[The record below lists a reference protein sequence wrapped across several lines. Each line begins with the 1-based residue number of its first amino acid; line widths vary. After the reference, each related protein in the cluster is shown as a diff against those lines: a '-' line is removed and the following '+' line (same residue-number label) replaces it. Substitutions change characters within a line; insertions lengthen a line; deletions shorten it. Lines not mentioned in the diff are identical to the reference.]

1 MLIYYPEAK
10 VVIPSSLSINGSATT
25 WTLDQTGTVAGLSD
39 DIALQL
45 SEIFG
50 VLADSTRLKIIATL
64 MSGEVCVC
72 EIAKR
77 LFLQQSTVSHQ
88 LRLLRDLRLVTHRKQ
103 GRTVY
108 YQLCDDHVAALLRQA
123 LDHVRETSEPP
134 LLVPAVTQDT
144 GLGVTD

>member
-1 MLIYYPEAK
+1 M
-10 VVIPSSLSINGSATT
+10 SSPNSRSIDGWAVTRSASSTNES
-25 WTLDQTGTVAGLSD
+25 ARLSD

-64 MSGEVCVC
+64 MPGEVCVC

-77 LFLQQSTVSHQ
+77 LSLQQSTVSHQ

-108 YQLCDDHVAALLRQA
+108 YQLCDEHVAALLRQA
-123 LDHVRETSEPP
+123 LDHVHETSEPH
-134 LLVPAVTQDT
+134 LLVPTPTLDAGARVTT
-144 GLGVTD
+144 

>member
-1 MLIYYPEAK
+1 MSNFSTLPTHGHA
-10 VVIPSSLSINGSATT
+10 ATRN
-25 WTLDQTGTVAGLSD
+25 AGQLGGDARLND

-64 MSGEVCVC
+64 MAGEVCVC

-77 LFLQQSTVSHQ
+77 LSLQQSTVSHQ
-88 LRLLRDLRLVTHRKQ
+88 LRLLRNLRLVTYRRQ

-123 LDHVRETSEPP
+123 LDHVREGTEPRP
-134 LLVPAVTQDT
+134 LSLAVGQDADQQ
-144 GLGVTD
+144 VAE

>member
-1 MLIYYPEAK
+1 MA
-10 VVIPSSLSINGSATT
+10 IPTSLPITGSASTR
-25 WTLDQTGTVAGLSD
+25 TLHQTGTVAGLSD

-77 LFLQQSTVSHQ
+77 LSLQQSTVSHQ
-88 LRLLRDLRLVTHRKQ
+88 LRLLRDLRLVTNRKQ

-134 LLVPAVTQDT
+134 MLVPDVTHDA
-144 GLGVTD
+144 GLVVTE